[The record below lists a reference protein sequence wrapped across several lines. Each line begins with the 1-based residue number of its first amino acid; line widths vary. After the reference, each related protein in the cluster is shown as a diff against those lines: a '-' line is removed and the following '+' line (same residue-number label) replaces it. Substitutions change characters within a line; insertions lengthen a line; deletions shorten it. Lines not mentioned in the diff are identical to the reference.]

1 MKKML
6 VFLFAA
12 LAAGVVLSV
21 RATEAQWTF
30 DGSTLTDGDWTFNAS
45 VNGAELTVNAVQSD
59 PGEGATLDLS
69 KPIADGYVIVKLN
82 PNFGAYANKANL
94 ATLVLPTE
102 GLTTISANA
111 FQNCTS
117 LTSIT
122 PFLPDCVT
130 TINGSAFESVPIEG
144 ELSLKG
150 VVKILGKAFKQTSVS
165 KAIFGSAL
173 KTLTGGWT
181 SGCFDHCGKLATV
194 DFDPSGSGAVFD
206 GEGVFAYCSKLSGT
220 IDLRGFKTLG
230 NRPFYN
236 SSCPLNKMLISS
248 TGVTSVVS
256 TFFHSA
262 NSIKQI
268 VFDGGVPSCMS
279 QLIAAYNDGN
289 HTWSNVYTIVP
300 EDKKD
305 EWAEYCENKTIN
317 KANSYFDPALVT
329 KSKTAKYYLIYQG
342 GGSGG
347 EKGYWVFDGTTLA
360 STNGLWKFAATPV
373 GVIGVNVG
381 ACLSYPDEPAALD
394 FSESVTD
401 PDGTEMAI
409 STYIK
414 CFHDGTNP
422 IAGNDKVAS
431 VKIAPESTSIGNSAF
446 RGCTSITGTI
456 VIPDQVTVLDSYCFY
471 GCTGITKLELGKGV
485 ANIADHAFHGCT
497 SLTEI
502 EPCLPDTLTTLGGCA
517 FQQCPMPPDCVM
529 NGIVTIG
536 SSAIRETQVKSIY
549 IGPTLKT
556 LNAGYKN
563 GAISYNLE
571 LTNITFA
578 TGITNANITGE
589 HSLCGNKK
597 LGGTIDFSGFK
608 AVGPGGLTSNG
619 RPLDESLVTSVIFS
633 AQLTAIPPGVLEGL
647 SKLQTVYFLG
657 SPPTNVGTIF
667 DQERPARI
675 GKNQDVRTYV
685 YRAYADQWKVYAKDE
700 VLDGKHSTWSPEY
713 LADEVTDLSKRKL
726 LLVDPPPGL
735 MLIVK

>member
-1 MKKML
+1 MKKLL

-12 LAAGVVLSV
+12 VAAGVVLSV

-45 VNGAELTVNAVQSD
+45 VNGTELTVNAVQSD
-59 PGEGATLDLS
+59 PGEGATLDFS
-69 KPIADGYVIVKLN
+69 KPITDGYVIVKLN

-102 GLTTISANA
+102 GLTTISADA
-111 FQNCTS
+111 FKSCTS

-150 VVKILGKAFKQTSVS
+150 IVKILGKAFKQTSVS
-165 KAIFGSAL
+165 KVVFGSAL

-181 SGCFDHCGKLATV
+181 SGCFDSCKKLETV
-194 DFDPSGSGAVFD
+194 DFDPSGSGAEFN
-206 GEGVFAYCSKLSGT
+206 GEGVFASCSKLSGT

-230 NRPFYN
+230 NRPFYQ
-236 SSCPLNKMLISS
+236 SYCPLNKMLISS
-248 TGVTSVVS
+248 TGVTSVVNS
-256 TFFHSA
+256 FFHSA

-279 QLIAAYNDGN
+279 QLITAYNDGS

-329 KSKTAKYYLIYQG
+329 KAKTANCYLIYQG
-342 GGSGG
+342 AGSGG

-360 STNGLWKFAATPV
+360 STNGLWEFAATPV
-373 GVIGVNVG
+373 GVIGVSVG
-381 ACLSYPDEPAALD
+381 ACLSYPDEPAELD
-394 FSESVTD
+394 FSKSVTD
-401 PDGTEMAI
+401 PDGTEMAL
-409 STYIK
+409 STYVK

-422 IAGNDKVAS
+422 IAGNDKVIS
-431 VKIAPESTSIGNSAF
+431 VKIASESTSIGNSAF
-446 RGCTSITGTI
+446 RGCTSIAGTV
-456 VIPDQVTVLDSYCFY
+456 VIPDQISVLDSYCFY

-502 EPCLPDTLTTLGGCA
+502 EPCLPDTVTTLGGCA
-517 FQQCPMPPDCVM
+517 FQQCPMSPDCVM

-536 SSAIRETQVKSIY
+536 SSAIRETAVKSIY
-549 IGPTLKT
+549 LGPGLKT
-556 LNAGYKN
+556 LYGGYQN
-563 GAISYNLE
+563 GSISYNAE
-571 LTNITFA
+571 LTTITFDA
-578 TGITNANITGE
+578 GITNASLPQE
-589 HSLCGNKK
+589 HALCYNYK
-597 LGGTIDFSGFK
+597 LSGTIDLSGFSSIS
-608 AVGPGGLTSNG
+608 GG
-619 RPLDESLVTSVIFS
+619 RPLDQAKITNLIFCAKLAS
-633 AQLTAIPPGVLEGL
+633 IPGGVLEGL
-647 SKLQTVYFLG
+647 SRLQTVYFLG
-657 SPPTNVGTIF
+657 PPPTNVGLIF
-667 DQERPARI
+667 DQQGRNDRI

-685 YRAYADQWKVYAKDE
+685 YRAYEDQWKVYAKDE
-700 VLDGKHSTWSPEY
+700 ILNGKHSTWSPDY

-726 LLVDPPPGL
+726 LLVDPAPGL
-735 MLIVK
+735 MLIIK